1 MTGSPGTPPHLLSH
15 WEEVAHRVRK
25 SSRVALFL
33 DFDGTL
39 APIAPRPD
47 QVRFAPSTRRL
58 LGRLA
63 NLSRVRV
70 TVISGRR
77 RDELL
82 RYIAVHKVRC
92 VGLYGWERGRR
103 SAIPRPAGIALRRVR
118 AILRENLSVFPGIWV
133 EDKTNG
139 LSVHVLAAKPGM
151 DKPARRRISFLL
163 RPFRKLLHVRE
174 NLRDIDIV
182 PLCVPDKGAALRR
195 CMEASEFRGALPVYF
210 GDDYS
215 DEPAFAAAR
224 RGVSVLVGEQRPTR
238 ARFRLRDPDEVAE
251 ALLRLEAALE

>member
-1 MTGSPGTPPHLLSH
+1 MTGSPSALPHLLSH
-15 WEEVAHRVRK
+15 WEEVAHRVRE

-77 RDELL
+77 RDELV
-82 RYIAVHKVRC
+82 RYIAVHKVHC

-103 SAIPRPAGIALRRVR
+103 STIPRSAGITLRRVR

-133 EDKTNG
+133 EDKTNS

-163 RPFRKLLHVRE
+163 RPFRKPLRVPE
-174 NLRDIDIV
+174 NLRAIEIM
-182 PLCVPDKGAALRR
+182 PLCVPDKGAIFRR
-195 CMEASEFRGALPVYF
+195 WMENWRFRPTLLVYF

-224 RGVSVLVGEQRPTR
+224 RGVSVLVGKRRPTR
-238 ARFRLRDPDEVAE
+238 ARFRLSDPDEVAE
-251 ALLRLEAALE
+251 